1 MKKNILYVSLII
13 MITGG
18 MLIGLTGCTSKITVE
33 TDGENDVH
41 INTNIIQKNDNEEN
55 KTTNES
61 KEKNTISDKNQNN
74 ANTNEKIENNSKV
87 NLTVSE
93 LNEIGNFLNS
103 EENNLPFLR
112 INYTSPEDLVKQIA
126 NGSSENCISYAINE
140 IRYTIAA
147 SKYTVEPSLDQINLK
162 YVGDTGAHL
171 ISEENLIKLFKE
183 KINYQYTKDEIRK
196 VLKSLY
202 NKNVDMYEFTVSDSN
217 LMKVIIKNG
226 YKENGKYYINV
237 ELAPYGDNVEN
248 NENATAEV
256 VLEKAN
262 NKYTFYSC
270 QNSAKKDPIVID
282 NVSGMTKQEIAKKA
296 YSKYIEEMSKET
308 GYEIKNYKI
317 EKVEITSLEE
327 IKKAFPTIEDYYSN
341 VQDKDI
347 FAIVTYSIEPEDNIN
362 DSFWLPANGDI
373 EGNWI
378 KNKEANI
385 YLVENNGTYTIEES
399 GTEW

>member
-1 MKKNILYVSLII
+1 MKKNILYVSLVI

-18 MLIGLTGCTSKITVE
+18 MLIGLTGCTSKVTIE
-33 TDGENDVH
+33 TDGENDVQ
-41 INTNIIQKNDNEEN
+41 INTNIIQKNDNEDN
-55 KTTNES
+55 
-61 KEKNTISDKNQNN
+61 NTSNDKNQNN
-74 ANTNEKIENNSKV
+74 ATTNEIVESNSKV

-126 NGSSENCISYAINE
+126 IGSSRNCNSYAIEE

-147 SKYTVEPSLDQINLK
+147 SKYSVEPSLDQIKLN

-183 KINYQYTKDEIRK
+183 KFNYQYTKDEIRK
-196 VLKSLY
+196 DLKSFY
-202 NKNVDMYEFTVSDSN
+202 NKNVDMYEFNVSDSN
-217 LMKVIIKNG
+217 FMKVLVKNG

-237 ELAPYGDNVEN
+237 ELEHYHGLYGDDSEN
-248 NENATAEV
+248 NENETAEV
-256 VLEKAN
+256 VLEKVN

-270 QNSAKKDPIVID
+270 KNSAIINPVVID
-282 NVSGMTKQEIAKKA
+282 NVSGITKQEIAEKA
-296 YSKYIEEMSKET
+296 YSKYIEEMSKST

-317 EKVEITSLEE
+317 EKVEITSLDA
-327 IKKAFPTIEDYYSN
+327 IKKALPDIEDYYNN

-347 FAIVTYSIEPEDNIN
+347 LAIVTYSIEPEDNMN
-362 DSFWLPANGDI
+362 DTYWLAGNGNI

-378 KNKEANI
+378 KNKKANI
-385 YLVENNGTYTIEES
+385 YVVENNGTYTIFNV

>member
-217 LMKVIIKNG
+217 YMKVIMKSG
-226 YKENGKYYINV
+226 YKENGKLYLNV
-237 ELAPYGDNVEN
+237 ELAHYGNEDNE
-248 NENATAEV
+248 TAEV
-256 VLEKAN
+256 VLEKVN

-270 QNSAKKDPIVID
+270 QNSAIIYPIVID
-282 NVSGMTKQEIAKKA
+282 NVSGMTKEEIAKKA

>member
-1 MKKNILYVSLII
+1 
-13 MITGG
+13 
-18 MLIGLTGCTSKITVE
+18 
-33 TDGENDVH
+33 
-41 INTNIIQKNDNEEN
+41 
-55 KTTNES
+55 
-61 KEKNTISDKNQNN
+61 
-74 ANTNEKIENNSKV
+74 
-87 NLTVSE
+87 
-93 LNEIGNFLNS
+93 
-103 EENNLPFLR
+103 
-112 INYTSPEDLVKQIA
+112 
-126 NGSSENCISYAINE
+126 
-140 IRYTIAA
+140 
-147 SKYTVEPSLDQINLK
+147 
-162 YVGDTGAHL
+162 
-171 ISEENLIKLFKE
+171 
-183 KINYQYTKDEIRK
+183 
-196 VLKSLY
+196 
-202 NKNVDMYEFTVSDSN
+202 MYEFTVSDSN

-237 ELAPYGDNVEN
+237 ELAHYGNEDNE
-248 NENATAEV
+248 TAEV
-256 VLEKAN
+256 VLEKVN

-270 QNSAKKDPIVID
+270 QNSAIIYPIVID
-282 NVSGMTKQEIAKKA
+282 NVSGMTKEEIAKKA
-296 YSKYIEEMSKET
+296 YSKYIEKMSKRT

>member
-1 MKKNILYVSLII
+1 MKKNILYVSLVI

-18 MLIGLTGCTSKITVE
+18 MLIGLTGCTSKVTIE
-33 TDGENDVH
+33 TDGENDVQ
-41 INTNIIQKNDNEEN
+41 INTNIIQKNDKEDNDTSN
-55 KTTNES
+55 DKNNATTNEVVES
-61 KEKNTISDKNQNN
+61 
-74 ANTNEKIENNSKV
+74 NSKV
-87 NLTVSE
+87 SLTVSE

-126 NGSSENCISYAINE
+126 IGSSRNCNSYAIEE

-147 SKYTVEPSLDQINLK
+147 SKYSVEPSLDQIKLN

-183 KINYQYTKDEIRK
+183 KFNYQYTKDEIRK
-196 VLKSLY
+196 DLKSFY
-202 NKNVDMYEFTVSDSN
+202 NKNVDMYEFNVSDSN
-217 LMKVIIKNG
+217 FMKVLVKNG

-237 ELAPYGDNVEN
+237 ELEHYHGLYGDDSEN
-248 NENATAEV
+248 NENETAEV
-256 VLEKAN
+256 VLEKVN

-270 QNSAKKDPIVID
+270 KNSAKKDPIVID
-282 NVSGMTKQEIAKKA
+282 SVSGMTKQEIAKKA
-296 YSKYIEEMSKET
+296 YSKYIEEMSKST
-308 GYEIKNYKI
+308 RYEIKNYKI
-317 EKVEITSLEE
+317 EKVEITSLDA
-327 IKKAFPTIEDYYSN
+327 IKKALPDIEDYYNN

-347 FAIVTYSIEPEDNIN
+347 LAIVTYSIEPEDNMN
-362 DSFWLPANGDI
+362 DTYWLAGNGDI

-378 KNKEANI
+378 KNKKANI
-385 YLVENNGTYTIEES
+385 YLVENNGTYTIFNV